1 MSRVLDWSKTEAI
14 FEETPNVV
22 AAWAFGSA
30 QAGQV
35 RPGGDVDIG
44 VLFDQPP
51 TLAEQLELIARL
63 ERALDRAEIDLTPL
77 NRTNAILRFEAVSGR
92 SLFCRDLA
100 RRAEFVSLTAREY
113 EMAMALWQDGLRMQ
127 TVSG

>member
-22 AAWAFGSA
+22 AAWVFGSA
-30 QAGQV
+30 QEGRV

-44 VLFDQPP
+44 ILYDRLP

-92 SLFCRDLA
+92 SIFCRDLA

-127 TVSG
+127 TISG

>member
-22 AAWAFGSA
+22 AAWVFGSA
-30 QAGQV
+30 QEGRV

-44 VLFDQPP
+44 ILYDRLP

-92 SLFCRDLA
+92 SIFCRDLA